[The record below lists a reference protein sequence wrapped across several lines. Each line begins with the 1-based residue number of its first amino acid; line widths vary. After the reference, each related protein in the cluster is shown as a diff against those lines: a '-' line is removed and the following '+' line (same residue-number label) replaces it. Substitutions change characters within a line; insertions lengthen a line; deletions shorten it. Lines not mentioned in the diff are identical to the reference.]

1 MKALF
6 IGGTGIISSAVSR
19 RALADGWELT
29 LLNRGNRPQEVLG
42 ARQLTLDIADEAEAA
57 RLLSKERFD
66 VAVDF
71 IAFSPEQVERD
82 IRLFSGRTDQFI
94 FISTASAYQKPP
106 SSPILNE
113 GTPLSN
119 PFWAYSRQKIACE
132 ETLMAAYRQSGF
144 PVTIVRPSH
153 TFVQRSITVPV
164 HGKKGAWQVLR
175 RMLDGK
181 RILVPGDGNT
191 LWAVMSSEDFAAAF
205 VGLMGNIHAIGQAV
219 QIASE
224 ELLTWNQI
232 MQVIARALG
241 VEYRPCY
248 VPSSVLAQ
256 CTAYDLKGALL
267 GDKSNTVIFDN
278 AKLHRLV
285 PNFKARRRFDQA
297 ASESVAYFL
306 SHPEA
311 QIPDPEFDAFC
322 DAVVAIMEQAESA
335 ISLL

>member
-1 MKALF
+1 
-6 IGGTGIISSAVSR
+6 
-19 RALADGWELT
+19 
-29 LLNRGNRPQEVLG
+29 
-42 ARQLTLDIADEAEAA
+42 
-57 RLLSKERFD
+57 
-66 VAVDF
+66 
-71 IAFSPEQVERD
+71 
-82 IRLFSGRTDQFI
+82 
-94 FISTASAYQKPP
+94 
-106 SSPILNE
+106 
-113 GTPLSN
+113 
-119 PFWAYSRQKIACE
+119 
-132 ETLMAAYRQSGF
+132 MAAYRQSGF

>member
-1 MKALF
+1 MKALL

-19 RALADGWELT
+19 RALAEGWELT
-29 LLNRGNRPQEVLG
+29 LLNRGNRSQEILG

-66 VAVDF
+66 VAADF
-71 IAFSPEQVERD
+71 IAFSPEQAERD
-82 IRLFSGRTDQFI
+82 IRLFSGRTEQFI

-106 SSPILNE
+106 SSPIINE

-132 ETLMAAYRQSGF
+132 ERLMAAYRESGF

-153 TFVQRSITVPV
+153 TFAERSITVPV

-191 LWAVMSSEDFAAAF
+191 LWAAMSSEDFAAAF

-232 MQVIARALG
+232 LQVISKALG
-241 VEYRPCY
+241 VQYRPCY
-248 VPSSVLAQ
+248 VPSSLLAG
-256 CTAYDLKGALL
+256 CASYDLKGALL
-267 GDKSNTVIFDN
+267 GDKANTVIFDN

-285 PNFKARRRFDQA
+285 PNFTARRRFDQA
-297 ASESVAYFL
+297 ASESVAYFFA
-306 SHPEA
+306 HPEA

-322 DAVVAIMEQAESA
+322 DAVVAIMEQAEKA
-335 ISLL
+335 LSLL